1 MNIKQA
7 IRTLLMSDISNYKIS
22 KEVGIAQTTLGDYT
36 TGKSK
41 LGNMKL
47 DHAMKLY
54 EYYTKNEEEINMSY
68 ALKQIK
74 EIALPGS
81 WELAGME
88 VITGLDDTKE
98 IVEEMAHLYVKGENY
113 GETAS
118 QYILRKLEDED
129 RVKEADAYE
138 EEADDIMWVDEID
151 RWIVLD

>member
-7 IRTLLMSDISNYKIS
+7 IKTLLMSDISNYKIS

-68 ALKQIK
+68 ALKQFK
-74 EIALPGS
+74 GIALPGS

-88 VITGLDDTKE
+88 VITGLDDTNE
-98 IVEEMAHLYVKGENY
+98 IIEEMARLYVEEQND
-113 GETAS
+113 ETAS
-118 QYILRKLEDED
+118 QFILRKLEEEG
-129 RVKEADAYE
+129 RVKESDAYE
-138 EEADDIMWVDEID
+138 EEADGILWVDETD
-151 RWIVLD
+151 RWIELD

>member
-7 IRTLLMSDISNYKIS
+7 IKTLLMSDISNYKIS

-68 ALKQIK
+68 ALKQFK
-74 EIALPGS
+74 EVELPGS

-88 VITGLDDTKE
+88 IITGLDDTNE
-98 IVEEMAHLYVKGENY
+98 IVEEMARLYVEEQDD
-113 GETAS
+113 ETAS
-118 QYILRKLEDED
+118 QFILRKLEEED

-138 EEADDIMWVDEID
+138 EETDGILWVDEID
-151 RWIVLD
+151 RWIELD

>member
-7 IRTLLMSDISNYKIS
+7 IKTLLMSDISNYKIS

-74 EIALPGS
+74 GIALPGS

-88 VITGLDDTKE
+88 IITELDDTNE
-98 IVEEMAHLYVKGENY
+98 IVEEMARLYVEEQND
-113 GETAS
+113 ETAS
-118 QYILRKLEDED
+118 QFILRKLEEED
-129 RVKEADAYE
+129 RVKEADVYE
-138 EEADDIMWVDEID
+138 EETDDIIWVDEID
-151 RWIVLD
+151 RWIELD

>member
-7 IRTLLMSDISNYKIS
+7 IKTLLMSDISNYKIS

-74 EIALPGS
+74 GIALPGS

-88 VITGLDDTKE
+88 IITGLDDTDE
-98 IVEEMAHLYVKGENY
+98 IIEEMANLYTEENDD
-113 GETAS
+113 ETAS
-118 QYILRKLEDED
+118 QFILRKLEEEG

-138 EEADDIMWVDEID
+138 EETDGIMWVDEID
-151 RWIVLD
+151 RWIELDV

>member
-7 IRTLLMSDISNYKIS
+7 IKTLLMSDISNYKIS

-54 EYYTKNEEEINMSY
+54 EYYTKNEEEIEMMNIIN
-68 ALKQIK
+68 QFK
-74 EIALPGS
+74 EVALPGS

-88 VITGLDDTKE
+88 VITGLDD
-98 IVEEMAHLYVKGENY
+98 VEEMARLYVEEQDD
-113 GETAS
+113 ETAS
-118 QYILRKLEDED
+118 QFVLRKLEEED
-129 RVKEADAYE
+129 RVKEADVYE
-138 EEADDIMWVDEID
+138 EETDDIMWVDEID
-151 RWIVLD
+151 RWIELHG